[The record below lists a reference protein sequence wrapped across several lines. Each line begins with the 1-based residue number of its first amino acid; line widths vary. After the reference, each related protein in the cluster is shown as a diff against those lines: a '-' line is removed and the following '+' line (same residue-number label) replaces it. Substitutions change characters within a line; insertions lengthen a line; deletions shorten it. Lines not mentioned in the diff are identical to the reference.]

1 MAYNSTNITETAPDW
16 QAVGAEP
23 PASLKNSGFL
33 SGYKPPAAY
42 FNWFWSKVSRLL
54 SQIRTAVVAI
64 QDYLTTHNS
73 KVIITASS
81 TVGYVQQL
89 DTFYTNYHN
98 GFNHNEEH
106 IIVAF
111 ITTYSLFSGLGVPNG
126 SYGELDCKTGVITFP
141 EANVKVKRVA
151 SQSYSVLKAKHLDI
165 SDNSIPCSKLSDK
178 VLKCVHIDNLTVN
191 DISSISGEYEMYA
204 QEDDD
209 YYILFIP
216 AGGTLAATAGD
227 NVVKVDVHR
236 AIAQIGA
243 KVYKYGGS
251 GWNLLS

>member
-54 SQIRTAVVAI
+54 SQLRSAVIAI
-64 QDYLTTHNS
+64 QEYLTTHNS
-73 KVIITASS
+73 KVIVTASS
-81 TVGYVQQL
+81 AVGYVQQL
-89 DTFYTNYHN
+89 DTFYSTYHN
-98 GFNHNEEH
+98 SGDHVTVCF
-106 IIVAF
+106 
-111 ITTYSLFSGLGVPNG
+111 TTQYSLWSGLGVPNG
-126 SYGELDCKTGVITFP
+126 SYGEFDCKTGVAYFP
-141 EANVKVKRVA
+141 AVDVKVKRVA
-151 SQSYSVLKAKHLDI
+151 TQSYSVIKAKHPDI
-165 SDNSIPCSKLSDK
+165 PNNSIPYSKLSDK

-191 DISSISGEYEMYA
+191 VISGITGEYQMYA

-251 GWNLLS
+251 DWNLLS